1 MLSCKL
7 LTKCLLLASLQN
19 DVPPEA
25 LLAIMEVEGG
35 RVGLEVRNSNGS
47 HDLGLMQIN
56 TLWLTYV
63 AKTWELPH
71 AQVRMRLKTDN
82 CFNLKVAAHILKLK
96 IKEGNGTLIDGI
108 ARYNHASPRYNHP
121 YRQKVLKA
129 YRRQQQSRSS

>member
-35 RVGLEVRNSNGS
+35 RTGLEVKNSNGS

-56 TLWLTYV
+56 TLWLPYV
-63 AKTWELPH
+63 AKTWNVSQS
-71 AQVRMRLKTDN
+71 QVRMQLKSDN

-96 IKEGNGTLIDGI
+96 IREGNGNLIDGI
-108 ARYNHASPRYNHP
+108 ARYHHANPRYNRP
-121 YRQKVLKA
+121 YQNKVLKA